1 MERIDTCL
9 MALRRILR
17 ATEVHAKEVA
27 QAAGVT
33 PVQLRVV
40 QIVAET
46 GSSTGS
52 EIARRMHVSQATI
65 TALLDKLERAGL
77 VIRVRD
83 DVDRRRTLIRLT
95 DAGRAVLAR
104 VPDALQQRFVT
115 AFNALEG
122 WEQAMMVANLERVAA
137 MLDAAEIDASAVLY
151 PGEL

>member
-46 GSSTGS
+46 SSSTGS